1 MSFLRHKGI
10 YRSDVRISQS
20 WEQQPVLPPPVL
32 IGCDE
37 FPVGY
42 SLVGCPP
49 AEPASASPTAS
60 DSQQTM
66 LPYNDFSANGDN
78 PLEIV
83 SRPKG
88 ALPFAVPSFNPV
100 KPDGG

>member
-1 MSFLRHKGI
+1 
-10 YRSDVRISQS
+10 
-20 WEQQPVLPPPVL
+20 
-32 IGCDE
+32 
-37 FPVGY
+37 
-42 SLVGCPP
+42 
-49 AEPASASPTAS
+49 
-60 DSQQTM
+60 M

-83 SRPKG
+83 SQPKG